1 MDCGHKTVKMKVG
14 TDFATKLDYDVERV
28 RLVRETIGP
37 DAELAIDGNHS
48 FTVREALRFADKVQK
63 YNIAWL
69 RNRFTDLIFEAMEN

>member
-1 MDCGHKTVKMKVG
+1 M
-14 TDFATKLDYDVERV
+14 ERV

-63 YNIAWL
+63 YNIACL